1 MDDHP
6 SPRHQCVIYDESP
19 SIHLKSLARTL
30 IANLKANR
38 RCMYLNSPTM
48 VAGMRCSLVAEG
60 LELSEEIAKGSLILT
75 SEQGHLLDGRFN
87 VQRTLEMLQVSTQQ
101 ALADG
106 YAGLWASGD
115 MLWEF
120 GTERNFDKLL
130 EYEQRLDQFMRV
142 NLALSG
148 ICQYHRTILPREAI
162 DTGYRSHP
170 AIYINETLSRLNARY
185 EAAESA

>member
-1 MDDHP
+1 MDHQ

-19 SIHLKSLARTL
+19 STHLSSVARTL

-38 RCMYLNSPTM
+38 RCLYLNSPAM
-48 VAGMRCSLVAEG
+48 VAGMRCSLLAEG
-60 LELSEEIAKGSLILT
+60 LALPDEIAKGSLICT
-75 SEQGHLLDGRFN
+75 SDQGHLVDGRFSADKM
-87 VQRTLEMLQVSTQQ
+87 LEMLHLAMQQ

-120 GTERNFDKLL
+120 GSERNFDKLL
-130 EYEQRLDQFMRV
+130 EYEQRLDQFLRA

-148 ICQYHRTILPREAI
+148 ICQYHTTLLPPDAI
-162 DTGYRSHP
+162 DTAYRSHP
-170 AIYINETLSRLNARY
+170 AIYINETLSRLNPLY
-185 EAAESA
+185 KAAEPA